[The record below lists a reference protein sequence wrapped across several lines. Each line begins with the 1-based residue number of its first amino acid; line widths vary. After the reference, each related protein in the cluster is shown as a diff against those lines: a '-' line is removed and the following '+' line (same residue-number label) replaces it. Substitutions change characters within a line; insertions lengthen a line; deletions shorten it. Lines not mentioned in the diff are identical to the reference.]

1 MTAPAVNLTVRR
13 DRGERHYYFTPP
25 SELVDENNRR
35 KTEKKDSNLVAMNAE
50 RERRR
55 SKIEIVV
62 VGFVVFM
69 ICFEKWCP
77 KKLP

>member
-1 MTAPAVNLTVRR
+1 
-13 DRGERHYYFTPP
+13 
-25 SELVDENNRR
+25 
-35 KTEKKDSNLVAMNAE
+35 MNAE

-77 KKLP
+77 KKLPLKYNNTKVTQIQKKTMKLALTQPYTHT